1 MAAVVTIGDS
11 IAWGQGLPE
20 TEKFSALV
28 TTHLRGAGLIG
39 DGGHRMLAHSGAKIG
54 IGLTA
59 GPQDASGEVPLDRP
73 TILEQARQLAGSS
86 LHVDGVVLVLVN
98 GGINDIG
105 VDNLLNP
112 LTDPTQIRL
121 RATQHCFEDMK
132 TVLRACLDT
141 FPHARIVLTGYYPLI
156 SEDSDALLIP
166 PLAGAFGLSLLSVP
180 GVVVAGVLSLAVRK
194 VMADNC
200 RLFAGTAN
208 KSFLRAAKEVNGQL
222 THGGDARRVGVA
234 VPAFGPKNAAL
245 ASNAF
250 VWGLR
255 FTADPTELF
264 VPVDGVIHERVQAC
278 HLAADAGLIG
288 NYSRCKIAS
297 VGHPNPAGVKAYVS
311 AIRAVLQPWVDTGW
325 LGTVDRQEWLALVL

>member
-1 MAAVVTIGDS
+1 VAAVVTIGDS

-28 TTHLRGAGLIG
+28 TTYLRGAGLIG

-54 IGLTA
+54 IGLTV

-73 TILEQARQLAGSS
+73 TIVEQARGLAGNARQT
-86 LHVDGVVLVLVN
+86 DGVALVLLN

-105 VDNLLNP
+105 VDTLLNP

-121 RATQHCFEDMK
+121 RATQYCFEDMK

-141 FPHARIVLTGYYPLI
+141 YPRARIVLTGYYPLI
-156 SEDSDALLIP
+156 SEESDALLIP
-166 PLAGAFGLSLLSVP
+166 ALAGAFSLSLVNVP
-180 GVVVAGVLSLAVRK
+180 GAVIAGVLSLAARK

-200 RLFAGTAN
+200 SLFASTAN
-208 KSFLRAAKEVNGQL
+208 KSFQRVAKEVNAEL
-222 THGGDARRVGVA
+222 AHRGDARRVGVA
-234 VPAFGPKNAAL
+234 VPSFGPKNAAL

-278 HLAADAGLIG
+278 HLAADAGRID
-288 NYSRCKIAS
+288 NYARCKIAS

-311 AIRAVLQPWVDTGW
+311 AIQAVLKPWVDTGW
-325 LGTVDRQEWLALVL
+325 LAPADRQEWLALVL